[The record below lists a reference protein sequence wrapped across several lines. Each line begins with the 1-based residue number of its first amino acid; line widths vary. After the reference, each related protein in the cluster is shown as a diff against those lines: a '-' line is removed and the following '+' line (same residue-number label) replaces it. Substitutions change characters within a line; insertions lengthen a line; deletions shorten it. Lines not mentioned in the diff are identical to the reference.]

1 MPKFYVVHFDVDS
14 KTSVVD
20 EKKVLSRQG
29 SHCEVRW
36 SKNAT
41 YLGRIVGDTGKV
53 SNQSRTSS
61 LRPLLRMLA

>member
-29 SHCEVRW
+29 TRCEVRW

-41 YLGRIVGDTGKV
+41 YLGRIVGETGKI
-53 SNQSRTSS
+53 SNN
-61 LRPLLRMLA
+61 